1 MAAKSESSSTVP
13 NHKGSVAEHTIQ
25 SATIDEPSSRYFC
38 GKGEIHFW
46 KNFMFEPDGRPY
58 IRVTHDIS
66 IDEVLTILT
75 RDWKFTLPRIVLVVV
90 SSLATWQEWSA
101 PRQLENFKEGLIKE
115 WSATRQLE
123 NFKESLI
130 KAANTT
136 AMWILT
142 NGVNTGIAKEIG
154 SWVNEELV
162 QRLILRCHPH
172 PHTTDFEKRPPL
184 CLVGV
189 VREDLLTC
197 ADKFETT
204 KDGTVYIE
212 NAGSRP
218 EDNRF
223 DLNPDHTHF
232 IIVKDDTV
240 NKSGLNYF
248 ILKLEQHLSMTP
260 DEDSGKGCI
269 PVVALV
275 CQGGTGCNKMVL
287 EHLKK
292 QLPVLVIQG
301 SGGVADLLSLAFNEI
316 DRRGATLWDPEFV
329 ESVLKPEISTQICQM
344 FPKFRDNALSRNVF
358 KDRIIECLRL
368 ACQTQEQMY
377 FTVINIH
384 HHRNN
389 LKHLD
394 DILLKVVFK
403 SQVRHHHAH
412 QMKKDLL
419 LTLDWNCPHVAMS
432 KVFSKDFAQQYQ
444 IDREEFEYALLR
456 PKREEFLHIFLNR
469 GFQVHK
475 YLSPKRLRQL
485 FSKIQHEE
493 FFRSVCWEGALGHS
507 MLYKISKN
515 FIEGDLNWLIETTS
529 GMRNFIDPDELL
541 MNTAQGIYIQDA
553 ASAERKALVILSLW
567 AVFSNRRKT
576 AEVLWKNCDQPIHLA
591 LLVSMTYEKLTMYV
605 NEGTIKHE
613 LLDTSKYFAGLATG
627 VLDMCYLDSTCRAYD
642 ILSVQ
647 SMDWKY
653 KTAVD
658 IAAEAKNRKFLAHPC
673 CQKWLTNQFLGRISI
688 RDITWGFF
696 SVPLWLKVILCAFT
710 VLPMYIWV
718 RIKSDPHQMDYGEE
732 DECDKDFSSKNITE
746 AVKYDRCDTGGTVGQ
761 EGILIRQNP
770 PIYRMVYVMWNAPIT
785 KFWVYQIFYILFLG
799 TLSVAVLWPSCG
811 DPTLDTVCVVWTFL
825 IAVETIDRTYRL
837 HLTNANVP
845 LLSKCIEVFLIMFF
859 CVTYL
864 CSRLLRIGLFEDPYN
879 GKVLTCVGLLYFY
892 YRQTLIYLPISPQL
906 GPLLHIVKLMVCRDF
921 ANFMRMALLVIIC
934 GGIVVHVMLYPDY
947 PITVELFRRI
957 FHMAW
962 FSLWLTP
969 IDDLEDSDESCPNAG
984 LWPYVFAVIYFAH
997 LKLILLTVLVA
1008 LFYNTVAEV
1017 TPQADAVWK
1026 FQRYELVMDFAMRRC
1041 LPPPLNAI
1049 AYVWCVLFAIFKACR
1064 RAIRRKKRHLPVY
1077 PLAKDVSKGQK
1088 LSELD
1093 YHYWKQKALE
1103 YSNILASADQNKGQM
1118 MGDNLTLM
1126 LEDVDYQRTTLDRLK
1141 GQVEE
1146 VQRKMSLSLIYLE
1159 TLKQSCSSKGDPVS
1173 VVATIQQQTTL
1184 HYISR
1189 QSPYPGTKIQRFP
1202 VPDKFVPWEVMWL
1215 DYDPVAYTRPRA
1227 QFPAPLQVYVD
1238 EDIVVVPKTD
1248 NAQSLPPLQWNCLST
1263 TPGGVNI
1270 DRRSW
1275 IEDADSTNII
1285 YILENEGVPRN
1296 PAGRT
1301 GLKGRGALPRWG
1313 PNHYVLFII
1322 SRYQKSRS
1330 ALSTGRGLEIALMR
1344 IFRTDQFVL
1353 PGDFVPGELKYDGVM
1368 RVCFK
1373 VPEGT
1378 PMSTAEHVKDFFS
1391 GCLEEQP
1398 DASDPS
1404 QVVDCSMARR
1414 GYMDDPMNTDNCWRE
1429 VELWKVHYGGKETL
1443 GEKFQPNVVWRL
1455 VTDDL
1460 FLKLPSGHSN
1470 LFNEVWNFQGT
1481 LTL

>member
-1 MAAKSESSSTVP
+1 MAAKSDSSSTAHNP
-13 NHKGSVAEHTIQ
+13 KSSVAEHTLQ
-25 SATIDEPSSRYFC
+25 SATVDEPASRYLC
-38 GKGEIHFW
+38 GKGTIHFW
-46 KNFMFEPDGRPY
+46 KNFMFEPEGRPY

-66 IDEVLTILT
+66 IEEVLTIFT
-75 RDWKFTLPRIVLVVV
+75 REWKFTLPRIVLVVI

-101 PRQLENFKEGLIKE
+101 PRQLENLKEG
-115 WSATRQLE
+115 
-123 NFKESLI
+123 LI

-142 NGVNTGIAKEIG
+142 NGINTGIAKDIG

-162 QRLILRCHPH
+162 QRLIMRCHRH
-172 PHTTDFEKRPPL
+172 PHTDFEKLPPL
-184 CLVGV
+184 CLLGI

-197 ADKFETT
+197 ADKFEAS
-204 KDGTVYIE
+204 KEGSIYIE
-212 NAGSRP
+212 NTGSRP
-218 EDNRF
+218 EENRF

-240 NKSGLNYF
+240 NKTGLNYF
-248 ILKLEQHLSMTP
+248 MLKLEQQLSMTP
-260 DEDSGKGCI
+260 EEDGAVMPQSMSTGGPPPPHPSTLYSAEI
-269 PVVALV
+269 PLIALV

-301 SGGVADLLSLAFNEI
+301 SGGVADLLALAYNEI
-316 DRRGATLWDPEFV
+316 DRRGATLWDPEFI
-329 ESVLKPEISTQICQM
+329 ETVLKPEISSRICQM

-384 HHRNN
+384 HHNNN

-394 DILLKVVFK
+394 DILLKAVFK

-419 LTLDWNCPHVAMS
+419 LTLDWNCPHVAMT
-432 KVFSKDFAQQYQ
+432 KVFSKDLAQQYQ

-469 GFQVHK
+469 GFQVNK

-507 MLYKISKN
+507 MLSKIGKN
-515 FIEGDLNWLIETTS
+515 FIEGDLNWLIETTT
-529 GMRNFIDPDELL
+529 GMRDFIDPDELS
-541 MNTAQGIYIQDA
+541 MNTALGMYIQDA
-553 ASAERKALVILSLW
+553 ASAERKALVILCLW
-567 AVFSNRRKT
+567 AVFTNRRKT

-591 LLVSMTYEKLTMYV
+591 LLISMTYEKLTMYV

-613 LLDTSKYFAGLATG
+613 LLDTSRCFAGMATG
-627 VLDMCYLDSTCRAYD
+627 VLNLCYLDSTCRAYD

-647 SMDWKY
+647 SLDWKY

-658 IAAEAKNRKFLAHPC
+658 IAAEAKNRKFLSHPC
-673 CQKWLTNQFLGRISI
+673 CQKWLTNQFLGRISV

-710 VLPMYIWV
+710 ILPMYIWV
-718 RIKSDPHQMDYGEE
+718 RFKSDPHQMDYGDDEE
-732 DECDKDFSSKNITE
+732 GDKDYSSKNVTE
-746 AVKYDRCDTGGTVGQ
+746 NVKCDRYDTGGTMAQ
-761 EGILIRQNP
+761 EGIFIHQNP
-770 PIYRMVYVMWNAPIT
+770 PIYRMIYVMWNAPIT

-799 TLSVAVLWPSCG
+799 TMSIAVLWPSCG
-811 DPTLDTVCVVWTFL
+811 DQTLDTISVVWIFL

-845 LLSKCIEVFLIMFF
+845 LLSKCIEVFLITFF
-859 CVTYL
+859 GVTYL

-879 GKVLTCVGLLYFY
+879 GKVLICVGLLYFY
-892 YRQTLIYLPISPQL
+892 YRQTLIYLPISPQV
-906 GPLLHIVKLMVCRDF
+906 GPLLYIVKLMVCRDF

-934 GGIVVHVMLYPDY
+934 GGIVVHAVLYPDY

-957 FHMAW
+957 FHKAW

-969 IDDLEDSDESCPNAG
+969 ITDLEGDSKCFQAPPPDHTKGCFVSRYSDESCPNTG
-984 LWPYVFAVIYFAH
+984 LWPYVFAVLYFVH

-1008 LFYNTVAEV
+1008 LFFNTAAEV
-1017 TPQADAVWK
+1017 TPEADVIWK

-1041 LPPPLNAI
+1041 LPPPLNAV
-1049 AYVWCVLFAIFKACR
+1049 AYVWCIFSPFLNMCR
-1064 RAIRRKKRHLPVY
+1064 RALRRKKHHLPLH
-1077 PLAKDVSKGQK
+1077 PLPKDVSKGQK
-1088 LSELD
+1088 LSERD
-1093 YHYWKQKALE
+1093 YHYWRQKALE
-1103 YSNILASADQNKGQM
+1103 YSNNLDSANENTSQKM
-1118 MGDNLTLM
+1118 SDNLTLM
-1126 LEDVDYQRTTLDRLK
+1126 LEDVDYQRTVLDQLR

-1159 TLKQSCSSKGDPVS
+1159 TLKQACSNKGDPMS
-1173 VVATIQQQTTL
+1173 MGTSMQQQTTL

-1215 DYDPVAYTRPRA
+1215 DYDPVAYTRPRT
-1227 QFPAPLQVYVD
+1227 QFPTPLQVYVD
-1238 EDIVVVPKTD
+1238 EDILMITTNE
-1248 NAQSLPPLQWNCLST
+1248 NAQSLPSLKWNCLST
-1263 TPGGVNI
+1263 SAGGVSI

-1275 IEDADSTNII
+1275 IEDADGTNII
-1285 YILENEGVPRN
+1285 YILENEGVPR
-1296 PAGRT
+1296 
-1301 GLKGRGALPRWG
+1301 
-1313 PNHYVLFII
+1313 
-1322 SRYQKSRS
+1322 YQKSRS
-1330 ALSTGRGLEIALMR
+1330 ALSQGRGMEIALMR

-1353 PGDFVPGELKYDGVM
+1353 PGDFVPGEQKYDGVM

-1373 VPEGT
+1373 IPEGT
-1378 PMSTAEHVKDFFS
+1378 PMSTAEHVKTFFS
-1391 GCLEEQP
+1391 ECLQEQP
-1398 DASDPS
+1398 DTSDPN
-1404 QVVDCSMARR
+1404 QAVDCSIARR

-1481 LTL
+1481 LTM

>member
-1 MAAKSESSSTVP
+1 MV
-13 NHKGSVAEHTIQ
+13 
-25 SATIDEPSSRYFC
+25 
-38 GKGEIHFW
+38 
-46 KNFMFEPDGRPY
+46 
-58 IRVTHDIS
+58 
-66 IDEVLTILT
+66 
-75 RDWKFTLPRIVLVVV
+75 
-90 SSLATWQEWSA
+90 
-101 PRQLENFKEGLIKE
+101 
-115 WSATRQLE
+115 
-123 NFKESLI
+123 
-130 KAANTT
+130 
-136 AMWILT
+136 
-142 NGVNTGIAKEIG
+142 
-154 SWVNEELV
+154 
-162 QRLILRCHPH
+162 
-172 PHTTDFEKRPPL
+172 
-184 CLVGV
+184 
-189 VREDLLTC
+189 C
-197 ADKFETT
+197 A
-204 KDGTVYIE
+204 
-212 NAGSRP
+212 
-218 EDNRF
+218 
-223 DLNPDHTHF
+223 
-232 IIVKDDTV
+232 
-240 NKSGLNYF
+240 
-248 ILKLEQHLSMTP
+248 
-260 DEDSGKGCI
+260 C
-269 PVVALV
+269 
-275 CQGGTGCNKMVL
+275 
-287 EHLKK
+287 
-292 QLPVLVIQG
+292 
-301 SGGVADLLSLAFNEI
+301 
-316 DRRGATLWDPEFV
+316 
-329 ESVLKPEISTQICQM
+329 
-344 FPKFRDNALSRNVF
+344 
-358 KDRIIECLRL
+358 
-368 ACQTQEQMY
+368 
-377 FTVINIH
+377 
-384 HHRNN
+384 
-389 LKHLD
+389 
-394 DILLKVVFK
+394 
-403 SQVRHHHAH
+403 SQ
-412 QMKKDLL
+412 
-419 LTLDWNCPHVAMS
+419 
-432 KVFSKDFAQQYQ
+432 
-444 IDREEFEYALLR
+444 
-456 PKREEFLHIFLNR
+456 
-469 GFQVHK
+469 
-475 YLSPKRLRQL
+475 
-485 FSKIQHEE
+485 
-493 FFRSVCWEGALGHS
+493 
-507 MLYKISKN
+507 LYKISKN

-969 IDDLEDSDESCPNAG
+969 IDDLEGETRCAQIPPPDQNKGCFVSQCKYDRSISVWGKRTSAGKGTELTDYGDRILHSDESCPNAG

-1103 YSNILASADQNKGQM
+1103 YSNILASADQNK
-1118 MGDNLTLM
+1118 
-1126 LEDVDYQRTTLDRLK
+1126 
-1141 GQVEE
+1141 
-1146 VQRKMSLSLIYLE
+1146 
-1159 TLKQSCSSKGDPVS
+1159 
-1173 VVATIQQQTTL
+1173 
-1184 HYISR
+1184 
-1189 QSPYPGTKIQRFP
+1189 SP
-1202 VPDKFVPWEVMWL
+1202 D
-1215 DYDPVAYTRPRA
+1215 
-1227 QFPAPLQVYVD
+1227 
-1238 EDIVVVPKTD
+1238 
-1248 NAQSLPPLQWNCLST
+1248 
-1263 TPGGVNI
+1263 
-1270 DRRSW
+1270 
-1275 IEDADSTNII
+1275 
-1285 YILENEGVPRN
+1285 
-1296 PAGRT
+1296 
-1301 GLKGRGALPRWG
+1301 
-1313 PNHYVLFII
+1313 
-1322 SRYQKSRS
+1322 
-1330 ALSTGRGLEIALMR
+1330 
-1344 IFRTDQFVL
+1344 
-1353 PGDFVPGELKYDGVM
+1353 DG
-1368 RVCFK
+1368 
-1373 VPEGT
+1373 
-1378 PMSTAEHVKDFFS
+1378 
-1391 GCLEEQP
+1391 
-1398 DASDPS
+1398 
-1404 QVVDCSMARR
+1404 
-1414 GYMDDPMNTDNCWRE
+1414 
-1429 VELWKVHYGGKETL
+1429 
-1443 GEKFQPNVVWRL
+1443 
-1455 VTDDL
+1455 
-1460 FLKLPSGHSN
+1460 
-1470 LFNEVWNFQGT
+1470 
-1481 LTL
+1481 

>member
-1 MAAKSESSSTVP
+1 
-13 NHKGSVAEHTIQ
+13 
-25 SATIDEPSSRYFC
+25 
-38 GKGEIHFW
+38 
-46 KNFMFEPDGRPY
+46 
-58 IRVTHDIS
+58 
-66 IDEVLTILT
+66 
-75 RDWKFTLPRIVLVVV
+75 
-90 SSLATWQEWSA
+90 
-101 PRQLENFKEGLIKE
+101 
-115 WSATRQLE
+115 
-123 NFKESLI
+123 
-130 KAANTT
+130 
-136 AMWILT
+136 
-142 NGVNTGIAKEIG
+142 
-154 SWVNEELV
+154 
-162 QRLILRCHPH
+162 
-172 PHTTDFEKRPPL
+172 
-184 CLVGV
+184 
-189 VREDLLTC
+189 
-197 ADKFETT
+197 
-204 KDGTVYIE
+204 
-212 NAGSRP
+212 
-218 EDNRF
+218 
-223 DLNPDHTHF
+223 
-232 IIVKDDTV
+232 
-240 NKSGLNYF
+240 
-248 ILKLEQHLSMTP
+248 MTS
-260 DEDSGKGCI
+260 DEDSVMPQSMGPPPSTLYSAEI
-269 PVVALV
+269 PVIALV

-301 SGGVADLLSLAFNEI
+301 SGGVADLLSLAYNEI
-316 DRRGATLWDPEFV
+316 DRRGATLWDPEFI

-419 LTLDWNCPHVAMS
+419 LTLDWNCPHVAMT

-507 MLYKISKN
+507 LLYKIGKN

-591 LLVSMTYEKLTMYV
+591 LARVHDVRED
-605 NEGTIKHE
+605 NHPE
-613 LLDTSKYFAGLATG
+613 
-627 VLDMCYLDSTCRAYD
+627 
-642 ILSVQ
+642 
-647 SMDWKY
+647 
-653 KTAVD
+653 
-658 IAAEAKNRKFLAHPC
+658 AENRKFLAHPC
-673 CQKWLTNQFLGRISI
+673 CQKWLTNQFLGRISV

-696 SVPLWLKVILCAFT
+696 SIPLWLKVILCAFT
-710 VLPMYIWV
+710 ILPMYIWV
-718 RIKSDPHQMDYGEE
+718 RIKSDPHQMDYGED

-746 AVKYDRCDTGGTVGQ
+746 VVKFDRCDTGGTVGQ

-770 PIYRMVYVMWNAPIT
+770 AIYRM
-785 KFWVYQIFYILFLG
+785 IFYILFLG
-799 TLSVAVLWPSCG
+799 TLSIAVLWPSCG

-934 GGIVVHVMLYPDY
+934 GGIVVHVMMYPDY

-969 IDDLEDSDESCPNAG
+969 IDELEGDTRCAQIPPPDDTKGCFVSKYSDESCPNTG

-1049 AYVWCVLFAIFKACR
+1049 AYVWCILAAIFKG
-1064 RAIRRKKRHLPVY
+1064 HLPLH
-1077 PLAKDVSKGQK
+1077 PLARDVSKGQK

-1103 YSNILASADQNKGQM
+1103 YSNILASANQNKAQM
-1118 MGDNLTLM
+1118 MSDNLTLM
-1126 LEDVDYQRTTLDRLK
+1126 LEDVDYQRTTLDQLK

-1159 TLKQSCSSKGDPVS
+1159 TLKQSCSSKGDPMS
-1173 VVATIQQQTTL
+1173 VVASIQQQTTL

-1215 DYDPVAYTRPRA
+1215 DYDPIAYTRPRA

-1238 EDIVVVPKTD
+1238 EDIVVIPKAE
-1248 NAQSLPPLQWNCLST
+1248 NAQSLPPLKWNCLST
-1263 TPGGVNI
+1263 TPGGINI

-1285 YILENEGVPRN
+1285 YILENEGES
-1296 PAGRT
+1296 GRENWSQR
-1301 GLKGRGALPRWG
+1301 KGRASAVGTEPLCPIHYQQVPEVAFSLINRKRAGNSPHEDFQNRSVCASRGDFLVYTLIFASAAEYALF
-1313 PNHYVLFII
+1313 L
-1322 SRYQKSRS
+1322 Q
-1330 ALSTGRGLEIALMR
+1330 
-1344 IFRTDQFVL
+1344 
-1353 PGDFVPGELKYDGVM
+1353 DFVPGELKYDGVM

-1373 VPEGT
+1373 IPEGT

-1391 GCLEEQP
+1391 GCLQEQP

-1404 QVVDCSMARR
+1404 QAVDCSIARR